1 MSPPALVR
9 LQEWIEQETCPRG
22 RSGIDRAL
30 PSQCSRVAPV
40 RVTRWRRKESDMSE
54 MQKSIVLDAP
64 VREVYN
70 QWTQFEEFP
79 QFMEGVVEVRQLDD
93 KRLYWRANIGGAE
106 REWHAE
112 IVDQT
117 PDQRIAWRS
126 LTGSENGGAV
136 LFRPLSDSRTE
147 VTLRMLYNPEGL
159 TENVGDALGFV
170 GRRIQGDLERF
181 REFLEQRG
189 RATGGWRGEIHGRNV
204 QGS

>member
-1 MSPPALVR
+1 
-9 LQEWIEQETCPRG
+9 
-22 RSGIDRAL
+22 
-30 PSQCSRVAPV
+30 
-40 RVTRWRRKESDMSE
+40 MSE

-79 QFMEGVVEVRQLDD
+79 RFMEGVVEVRQLDD
-93 KRLYWRANIGGAE
+93 KRLYWRANI
-106 REWHAE
+106 
-112 IVDQT
+112 
-117 PDQRIAWRS
+117 
-126 LTGSENGGAV
+126 GGAV